1 MNMRE
6 DRRRAG
12 FIISLELLFIATCVL
27 WLLIVLWPAL
37 RTKAIQGL
45 RELAAAS
52 SQTHDPQ
59 QGRAGPGGAAP
70 ASRAPLP
77 PRGYRPAPGRALV
90 IRPEDPQA
98 LADPN
103 PAGGIRFGPPPTLGT
118 SRLRPPMPEP

>member
-12 FIISLELLFIATCVL
+12 FIISLEFLFIATCVL

-37 RTKAIQGL
+37 RAKVSQGL

-52 SQTHDPQ
+52 AQTQDPH
-59 QGRAGPGGAAP
+59 PVP

-77 PRGYRPAPGRALV
+77 PRGARPAPGGALV
-90 IRPEDPQA
+90 IRPDDPQA
-98 LADPN
+98 LEDPN
-103 PAGGIRFGPPPTLGT
+103 PAGGIRFGPSPTLGT
-118 SRLRPPMPEP
+118 PRLRPPVPER